1 MLDISGKMIGMKPKD
16 HKLAALRSIEVL
28 GALPTRQLRRLVPLV
43 DEVAL
48 EPGIVL
54 IRQDDLN
61 RHAYFIQSGSVG
73 IEVDGEQV
81 ATVGAGSVVGE
92 RTAIDHGLANATVTT
107 LEPTTVFAVD
117 HRALLGTA
125 AGTAAFAELLGELA
139 SERTNAA

>member
-1 MLDISGKMIGMKPKD
+1 MRPKD

-28 GALPTRQLRRLVPLV
+28 RVLPTRQLRRLVPLV
-43 DEVAL
+43 DEVIL
-48 EPGIVL
+48 GPGAVL
-54 IRQDDLN
+54 IRQGDLN

-73 IEVDGEQV
+73 IEVDDARV

-125 AGTAAFAELLGELA
+125 AGTTAFAELLGELA